1 MSGYFCKKIGT
12 QNMKKILP
20 IPKKLSIIV
29 AMSENHCIGRG
40 NTLPWKLPD
49 EWAHFKKITTGKPFL
64 MGRKS
69 YESPDGLYSHY
80 RNVVVSSQQ
89 HLSLD
94 HQPAEQAHTL
104 AEALALLAH
113 ENEALVLGG
122 ASLFEELLPRVD
134 KLYLSIIHAHIEG
147 DAFFPEINFS
157 EWTLTESIYH
167 PVDECHAYAFSMNQ
181 YVRAV
186 KA

>member
-1 MSGYFCKKIGT
+1 
-12 QNMKKILP
+12 MKNNLFG
-20 IPKKLSIIV
+20 PKQLSIIV
-29 AMSENHCIGRG
+29 AMSENRCIGRD
-40 NTLPWKLPD
+40 NHLPWKLPD
-49 EWAHFKKITTGKPFL
+49 EWAHFKKITEGKPFL

-69 YESPDGLYSHY
+69 YESPDGLYSSY
-80 RNVVVSSQQ
+80 RNVVISSRE
-89 HLSLD
+89 HLPLD
-94 HQPAEQAHTL
+94 HQPAEHAHSL
-104 AEALALLAH
+104 DEALALLGQ
-113 ENEALVLGG
+113 ENEVLVLGG